1 MWRIVSSYSDSLAP
15 GLRFSKHLSD
25 SAKASST
32 VQPLLIMMPVQDF
45 EFMTSFCQ
53 AWPNFVNFW
62 DVTHAALRS
71 ALRQLHIR
79 ASEAQIDEL
88 MQAYLTPLA
97 FQDVTFRHSTHQ
109 SDPP

>member
-53 AWPNFVNFW
+53 TWPNLNQVYSSCFCR
-62 DVTHAALRS
+62 HSAESARRS
-71 ALRQLHIR
+71 PGMPLEERR
-79 ASEAQIDEL
+79 TTERTS
-88 MQAYLTPLA
+88 PLA
-97 FQDVTFRHSTHQ
+97 FQVVTFRHSTHQ